1 MPSQKISQFPAQ
13 TTVASGDIL
22 ALVTVSGST
31 FDNKRIGID
40 VLDGRYHATASGGA
54 ALEIAVEAL
63 ASGNAAL
70 TDSVEA
76 LASGNAG
83 ISIAIASG
91 NVAQA
96 SGNAGI
102 SLAIASGNVAQ
113 ASGNAALVD
122 ASAALASG
130 NAALTD
136 VSGKYDKTGGPI
148 TGTVTVQDQSIGT
161 VGNQGVRN
169 GTITLDFAS
178 ANNFEFVLDGTSTL
192 GAPTN
197 ASGGQCGAITVRQD
211 STGSRTLAY
220 NAVFNFAGGTAPTLT
235 TTASGVDVIS
245 FYVSSPTEIQSVAVL
260 DLQ

>member
-40 VLDGRYHATASGGA
+40 VLDGRYHASASGGA

-70 TDSVEA
+70 TDSLEA

-83 ISIAIASG
+83 ISLAIASG
-91 NVAQA
+91 NAALA

-148 TGTVTVQDQSIGT
+148 TGTVTVKDQSIGE

-197 ASGGQCGAITVRQD
+197 ASGGQCGAITIRQD

>member
-83 ISIAIASG
+83 IAD
-91 NVAQA
+91 
-96 SGNAGI
+96 
-102 SLAIASGNVAQ
+102 
-113 ASGNAALVD
+113 AAT
-122 ASAALASG
+122 ALASG
-130 NAALTD
+130 NAALSD

-148 TGTVTVQDQSIGT
+148 TGTVSIEDQSIGV

-211 STGSRTLAY
+211 GTGSRTLAY

>member
-40 VLDGRYHATASGGA
+40 VLDNRYHASASGGA

-70 TDSVEA
+70 TDSLEA

-102 SLAIASGNVAQ
+102 TLAIASGNVAQ

-122 ASAALASG
+122 ASTALASG

-148 TGTVTVQDQSIGT
+148 TGTVTIQDQSIGT

-178 ANNFEFVLDGTSTL
+178 ANNFEFTLDGTSTL

-211 STGSRTLAY
+211 GTGSRTLAY

-245 FYVSSPTEIQSVAVL
+245 FYVSSPSEIQSVAVL

>member
-1 MPSQKISQFPAQ
+1 MASQKISQFPAQ

-22 ALVTVSGST
+22 ALVTVSGSS
-31 FDNKRIGID
+31 FNNKRIGID
-40 VLDGRYHATASGGA
+40 VLDNRYHASASGGA

-70 TDSVEA
+70 VDSSEA
-76 LASGNAG
+76 LASGNA
-83 ISIAIASG
+83 ALVDVVPA
-91 NVAQA
+91 
-96 SGNAGI
+96 
-102 SLAIASGNVAQ
+102 L

-122 ASAALASG
+122 AAEALASG

-136 VSGKYDKTGGPI
+136 VVSAQASGNAALVDLSGKYDKTGGPI

-169 GTITLDFAS
+169 GTITLDFGS
-178 ANNFEFVLDGTSTL
+178 ANNFEFTLDGTSTL

-220 NAVFNFAGGTAPTLT
+220 NAVFNFAAGTAPTLT
-235 TTASGVDVIS
+235 TTASGVDVIT
-245 FYVSSPTEIQSVAVL
+245 FYVSSPTEIQSVAIL
-260 DLQ
+260 DLS

>member
-40 VLDGRYHATASGGA
+40 VLDNRYHSTASGGA
-54 ALEIAVEAL
+54 ALEVAVEAL

-70 TDSVEA
+70 VDSAEA

-83 ISIAIASG
+83 IS
-91 NVAQA
+91 
-96 SGNAGI
+96 
-102 SLAIASGNVAQ
+102 LALNEQGAL
-113 ASGNAALVD
+113 ASGNAALVDAAAALASGNAAIVD

-148 TGTVTVQDQSIGT
+148 TGTVTVKDQSIGE

-169 GTITLDFAS
+169 GTITLDFGS

-220 NAVFNFAGGTAPTLT
+220 NSVFNFAGGTAPTLT

-245 FYVSSPTEIQSVAVL
+245 FYVSSPSEIQSVAVL
-260 DLQ
+260 NLS

>member
-40 VLDGRYHATASGGA
+40 VLDGRYHASASGGA
-54 ALEIAVEAL
+54 ALEVAVEAL

-70 TDSVEA
+70 VDVSA
-76 LASGNAG
+76 
-83 ISIAIASG
+83 
-91 NVAQA
+91 AQA

-102 SLAIASGNVAQ
+102 SLALAEQGAL
-113 ASGNAALVD
+113 ASGNAALVNAATALASGNAGIVD
-122 ASAALASG
+122 AATALASG

-136 VSGKYDKTGGPI
+136 VSGKYDKTGGPL
-148 TGTVTVQDQSIGT
+148 TGTVTIRDQSIGE
-161 VGNQGVRN
+161 VADQGVRN
-169 GTITLDFAS
+169 GTITLDFGS

-197 ASGGQCGAITVRQD
+197 ASGGQCGAITIRQD

-245 FYVSSPTEIQSVAVL
+245 FFVSSPTEIQSVAVL

>member
-70 TDSVEA
+70 VDVSA
-76 LASGNAG
+76 
-83 ISIAIASG
+83 
-91 NVAQA
+91 AQA

-102 SLAIASGNVAQ
+102 SLALAEQGAL
-113 ASGNAALVD
+113 ASGNAALVNAATALASGNAGIVD
-122 ASAALASG
+122 ASTALASG

-136 VSGKYDKTGGPI
+136 VLGKYDKTGGPI
-148 TGTVTVQDQSIGT
+148 TGTVTIQDQSIGT

-197 ASGGQCGAITVRQD
+197 ASGGQCGAITIRQD
-211 STGSRTLAY
+211 STGSRTMAY
-220 NAVFNFAGGTAPTLT
+220 NSVFNFAGGTAPTLT

>member
-40 VLDGRYHATASGGA
+40 VLDGRYHASASGGA

-70 TDSVEA
+70 VDVSA
-76 LASGNAG
+76 
-83 ISIAIASG
+83 
-91 NVAQA
+91 AQA

-102 SLAIASGNVAQ
+102 SLALAEQG
-113 ASGNAALVD
+113 
-122 ASAALASG
+122 ALASG
-130 NAALTD
+130 NAALVNAATALASGNAGIVDASTALASGNAALSD

-148 TGTVTVQDQSIGT
+148 TGTVTIKDQSIGE

-197 ASGGQCGAITVRQD
+197 ASGGQCGAITIRQD